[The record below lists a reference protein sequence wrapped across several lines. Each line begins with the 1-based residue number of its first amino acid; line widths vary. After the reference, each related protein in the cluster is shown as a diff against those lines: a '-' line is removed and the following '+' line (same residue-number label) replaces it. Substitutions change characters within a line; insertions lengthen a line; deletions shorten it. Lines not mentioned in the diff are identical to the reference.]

1 MKEILK
7 RSWIGFGCFMIIHGH
22 CTDLSLHDESYPLR
36 EPSRF
41 PERKPE
47 RDGADRVHSEIEF
60 LCFEL
65 VTTWALPT
73 LHKTN
78 IHVHSAFRTNIQI
91 RCVYNYETI
100 RVIA

>member
-1 MKEILK
+1 
-7 RSWIGFGCFMIIHGH
+7 MIIHGH
-22 CTDLSLHDESYPLR
+22 CTDSSLHDESYPLR

-47 RDGADRVHSEIEF
+47 RDGANTVHSEIGF
-60 LCFEL
+60 LCPEL
-65 VTTWALPT
+65 VAIRTHPT
-73 LHKTN
+73 LHKTHT
-78 IHVHSAFRTNIQI
+78 HVHSAFRTNIPI